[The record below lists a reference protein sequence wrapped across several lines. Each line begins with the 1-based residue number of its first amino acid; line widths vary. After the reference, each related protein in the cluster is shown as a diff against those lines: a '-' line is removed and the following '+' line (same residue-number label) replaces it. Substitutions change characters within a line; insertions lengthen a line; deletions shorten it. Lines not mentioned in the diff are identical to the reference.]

1 MLCPDASPT
10 LITPPQDAEVLSFAP
25 GFYLHDMESL
35 LDRVCPL
42 DSCRVYFVITL
53 RVLLTLFLHGNKE
66 KQRDNPVEATK
77 HPPNRIPLSVTQN
90 SRQRPSF
97 N

>member
-35 LDRVCPL
+35 LNRVCPL
-42 DSCRVYFVITL
+42 DSFRVITL
-53 RVLLTLFLHGNKE
+53 RVLLTLFLRGNKE

-77 HPPNRIPLSVTQN
+77 HPPNRIPLSGTQN
-90 SRQRPSF
+90 RRQRPSF